1 MAYGNYST
9 LERGLAQDVF
19 LKDEQKENYLA
30 QVWPGPVYFPD
41 FLNPKT
47 KEWWAAEVAEFYE
60 KVPFDG
66 LWIDMNEVSNFCNG
80 TQCKY
85 NGVVYPNHNDCY
97 LECKQPASQWDDP
110 PYKIVRQGAYDNI
123 GDRTVAMVATHFD
136 GTLEYNAHN
145 LYGLSESVAT
155 NEALKATRN
164 KRPFIL
170 ARYVENPFNLKLLM
184 HSIPR

>member
-1 MAYGNYST
+1 MAYENYST

-19 LKDEQKENYLA
+19 LKDELKENYLA

-47 KEWWAAEVAEFYE
+47 TDWWTTEVSDFHK

-66 LWIDMNEVSNFCNG
+66 LWIDMNEVSNFCSG

-85 NGVVYPNHNDCY
+85 NGVIYPDHNECY
-97 LECKQPASQWDDP
+97 LECKKPASQWDDP
-110 PYKIVRQGAYDNI
+110 PYQIVRQGAYEHI
-123 GDRTVAMVATHFD
+123 GDKTVGMMATHFD

-145 LYGLSESVAT
+145 LYGLSESIAT
-155 NEALKATRN
+155 NQALKATRN

-170 ARYVENPFNLKLLM
+170 ARYALQSVPI
-184 HSIPR
+184 IPYHN